1 MASLNVKK
9 AEKKGDYS
17 DHLRIVILGKT
28 GNGKSATA
36 NTLIGE
42 KVFNTGSYSDSLT
55 VSCEA
60 VSFELM
66 GRKVLLV
73 DTPGTYIRSFFQVRT
88 NYFIFK

>member
-1 MASLNVKK
+1 MNVKK

-17 DHLRIVILGKT
+17 DHMRIVLLGKT

-42 KVFNTGSYSDSLT
+42 KVFNTGSNSDSIT
-55 VSCEA
+55 ESCEA

-66 GRKVLLV
+66 GRKILLV
-73 DTPGTYIRSFFQVRT
+73 DTPGKFLI
-88 NYFIFK
+88 FIKFLLTKKLI